1 MVRRFL
7 YAVMTAL
14 HDLSILQWR
23 ICFYF
28 QLILQRVQLNKSYG
42 MSETWRYLQNQC
54 CRSDDAGTQPLH
66 LWHLASI
73 VQIWHEPVMLYCP
86 CWSFA
91 VNETLPLSMLP
102 HLLHEIVCKL
112 DGSALDV
119 LFKCMLVCLFRW
131 TMQFCDILCWSPWAC
146 VLWCKS
152 NVTSAYCSES
162 SIPIDTLMHTGEH
175 KQMMRIR
182 FGHTLFDGL
191 LATWLKWLQC
201 SHPLPFLW
209 WPAYLPLAAHVPCNT
224 DMSSV
229 PFDILCLM
237 N

>member
-1 MVRRFL
+1 MIPLCDVFFVHL
-7 YAVMTAL
+7 CAVMTDL
-14 HDLSILQWR
+14 HDLSLLQWSLCFIPTSER
-23 ICFYF
+23 INGQVTWYAWG
-28 QLILQRVQLNKSYG
+28 G
-42 MSETWRYLQNQC
+42 MIFWNLF
-54 CRSDDAGTQPLH
+54 CRSDDAGMQPYH
-66 LWHLASI
+66 LWHLASM

-86 CWSFA
+86 CGSFA
-91 VNETLPLSMLP
+91 VNEALPLSMLP
-102 HLLHEIVCKL
+102 HLLHEIVCKV

-131 TMQFCDILCWSPWAC
+131 NMQFCDILCWSPWGC

-162 SIPIDTLMHTGEH
+162 SIPIDTLMHTGGD

-191 LATWLKWLQC
+191 LAIWLEWLQC

-209 WPAYLPLAAHVPCNT
+209 
-224 DMSSV
+224 
-229 PFDILCLM
+229 
-237 N
+237 